1 MTLRVSG
8 VREDMLGMSS
18 RLDLEALSSSSS
30 LQVDPKWTPSHLRL
44 LYLLSRFAQYPKS
57 TDEEEKWLRSLPLQV
72 MVFEAIVHGLLSFD
86 YSPVCTGIVKDG
98 LSRRLWLNVSHD
110 ARAAIDDLREHE
122 LVQALKTCSEDFQ
135 PSTAFQVTEKGMK
148 LLLTLLPTRDKERL
162 DEFLASPG
170 ETNTTVSVS
179 VQSPRVLTSSVTSP
193 SGLVL
198 VDNALL
204 RITYDPDKG
213 HFRIRRGDGSVYI
226 SRVTDIEEVSYVSS
240 PYLPSCLMKNGTANF
255 SSNAWQVDK
264 CRKAAA
270 NVGSSSIQ
278 DADLSFAIVLE
289 NVRLMVGEWIP
300 FGPNQIVLLNDR
312 LGALERCQ
320 GGLFTSELDED
331 PTSTSLSIPS
341 GLTKIAIVDF
351 EFDSFTNFEADI
363 YQPIDDG
370 IIQIESFGMHLNGD
384 GSIMYGMEID
394 ATMDRSADFL
404 CVDHLARLLVD
415 VDLDSSRI
423 INDLLSPHQR
433 ALMDMLF
440 MGDARSRNKFAL
452 LTASGISP
460 KLPARAYLDRGEK
473 ENELKQVLGEL
484 HSVHDIGLDDKL
496 LVGHDGMLLAGPNAN
511 KHEPL
516 LVAHLALLSRELV
529 VRFFFK
535 RTFILGDVLAR
546 ARNYMTSYEMN
557 PEAMDDMRDKVSRC
571 AHDLVLLEEILELLR
586 ESLHDLAL
594 TIPPRPTPAND
605 DSTGGGAALYDHLQ
619 LRKTHKDL
627 ELRCKDLAKLLR
639 GFRAKLKQVQ
649 SQNGTMAKTMLEG
662 LVLGVE
668 RNVGVLAEAT
678 RANQRSL
685 TGSFD
690 VLLFLFAGILAFE
703 VMDRITD
710 GHLLGADEATASSL
724 QWIKDM
730 IVENFIDYP
739 ALWFVMDCTWL
750 IIVVVILRAG
760 IRIAYRR
767 LARTQRM
774 VFADSPRRINVV
786 AVEQFIR
793 TPIDEV
799 ASPVPGAVPATRG
812 LCTRHRNR
820 VIESRK
826 ASVRGSIRVVKVLWR
841 EPANPPK
848 CQTWME
854 FFVRVRQN
862 WEQFIA
868 PPVRTQLT
876 YDATNGFLIDVI
888 IHAGLATNCI
898 EVHEQLVRQMES
910 AGCFDEHF
918 TPPTV
923 TKPENSAPNSP
934 ARHWFLP
941 RTLPRWNAPVHPT
954 QET

>member
-8 VREDMLGMSS
+8 VREEMLGVSG
-18 RLDLEALSSSSS
+18 RVDLEALSSSSL
-30 LQVDPKWTPSHLRL
+30 LQSDANWTPSHVRL

-86 YSPVCTGIVKDG
+86 YSPVCTSIVKEG
-98 LSRRLWLNVSHD
+98 QSRRLWLNMSHD
-110 ARAAIDDLREHE
+110 ARAALDDLREHE

-135 PSTAFQVTEKGMK
+135 PSTAFQVTAKGMK
-148 LLLTLLPTRDKERL
+148 VLLMLLPPRDKQRL
-162 DEFLASPG
+162 DEFLATPG
-170 ETNTTVSVS
+170 VTNTTVSVRAE
-179 VQSPRVLTSSVTSP
+179 SPRELGSSVTSP
-193 SGLVL
+193 TGLVL
-198 VDNALL
+198 VDHALL
-204 RITYDPDKG
+204 KITYDPDKG
-213 HFRIRRGDGSVYI
+213 HFRIRRSDGSVYI

-240 PYLPSCLMKNGTANF
+240 PYLPSCLMRNGTANF

-270 NVGSSSIQ
+270 NAGSSSIQ

-320 GGLFTSELDED
+320 GGLFTSELDEA
-331 PTSTSLSIPS
+331 PASTSLSIPS

-363 YQPIDDG
+363 YEPIEDG

-384 GSIMYGMEID
+384 GSIVYGMEID

-415 VDLDSSRI
+415 VDLDSSKI

-433 ALMDMLF
+433 ALLDMLF
-440 MGDARSRNKFAL
+440 MGDARSRNKFAM

-484 HSVHDIGLDDKL
+484 HSVHDIGMDDKL

-535 RTFILGDVLAR
+535 RTFILGDVLER

-586 ESLHDLAL
+586 ESLHNLAH

-605 DSTGGGAALYDHLQ
+605 DPTGGGAALYDHLR

-627 ELRCKDLAKLLR
+627 EMRCKDLAKLLR

-703 VMDRITD
+703 LMDRITD
-710 GHLLGADEATASSL
+710 GKQLGMDKATAPSL
-724 QWIKDM
+724 RWINDM
-730 IVENFIDYP
+730 IVKNLVDHP
-739 ALWFVMDCTWL
+739 PVWFVMEFAWL
-750 IIVVVILRAG
+750 IIVLVILRIG
-760 IRIAYRR
+760 IRVASRR
-767 LARTQRM
+767 LYRTRRM
-774 VFADSPRRINVV
+774 VFATSPRRINV
-786 AVEQFIR
+786 AALEQFIR
-793 TPIDEV
+793 APIDEV
-799 ASPVPGAVPATRG
+799 ASTVPNAIPSVRG
-812 LCTRHRNR
+812 RCARRRYR

-826 ASVRGSIRVVKVLWR
+826 ANLRGSICVVKVLWS
-841 EPANPPK
+841 EPATRPK
-848 CQTWME
+848 FQTWME
-854 FFVRVRQN
+854 LFVRVRQN

-868 PPVRTQLT
+868 PPVRIQLT

-888 IHAGLATNCI
+888 IH
-898 EVHEQLVRQMES
+898 VR
-910 AGCFDEHF
+910 C
-918 TPPTV
+918 
-923 TKPENSAPNSP
+923 
-934 ARHWFLP
+934 
-941 RTLPRWNAPVHPT
+941 
-954 QET
+954 ETAQII